1 VVQKA
6 TTKIGLSV
14 GLRFQLTQHSRDE
27 ALLRSFIDYLGCGV
41 YNLVAGRTEGN
52 FIVSSFSD
60 ISYKIIPYFD
70 KYPLVGSKQQD
81 YLDFVRVAK
90 LMASKAHLT
99 LEGIEEIK
107 QIKSGMNRGRS

>member
-1 VVQKA
+1 
-6 TTKIGLSV
+6 L
-14 GLRFQLTQHSRDE
+14 FQVFLT
-27 ALLRSFIDYLGCGV
+27 APP
-41 YNLVAGRTEGN
+41 
-52 FIVSSFSD
+52 
-60 ISYKIIPYFD
+60 SYKIIPYFD

-107 QIKSGMNRGRS
+107 QIKSPRGGGGRRRGLLRGGMNRGRS